1 MTTPEIRESEK
12 KGFIRLQKSEQGG
25 VTPSKLSQG
34 DIILVETEAY
44 MYELQVNTLTYPTMR
59 ITVNTASKVVKDCGE
74 HIISI
79 DSLYRKLKLTL
90 KDWIGLGMCMK
101 LRYESGTSV
110 LTGPVLG
117 ATFVGMREDFTEFQ
131 YDLWN

>member
-25 VTPSKLSQG
+25 VVPSKLNQG
-34 DIILVETEAY
+34 DIILVETEAF
-44 MYELQVNTLTYPTMR
+44 MYELQINTLSYPTMR
-59 ITVNTASKVVKDCGE
+59 MTVNTASKVVKDCGD

-101 LRYESGTSV
+101 LKFTSGTSV

-117 ATFVGMREDFTEFQ
+117 ATLTGMREDFTEFQ
-131 YDLWN
+131 YDLWT